1 MGKWLPGITLT
12 SLGSAVILTIETVLI
27 AAAIYGCTKVKMD
40 LRYREWFVPKDSYL
54 STSLEIERMY
64 FLGPQDPFVVITKEP
79 VDGRDFYF
87 HQDKYLALVSAVRN
101 ADYVAEVPPVIS
113 W

>member
-1 MGKWLPGITLT
+1 MPSITLT
-12 SLGSAVILTIETVLI
+12 SFGSTVVLLIEAVLI
-27 AAAIYGCTKVKMD
+27 TAAIYGCTKVKMD

-54 STSLEIERMY
+54 SESLKIERMY
-64 FLGPQDPFVVITKEP
+64 FLGPQDPFVVISKEP

-87 HQDKYLALVSAVRN
+87 HQDEYLALVNAVRN
-101 ADYVAEVPPVIS
+101 ADYVASVPPVTS